1 MKNNLIKIYNDFVS
15 NNFISYDEDQIKI
28 LNIFEEI
35 WNQNQKINLQAL
47 PKKLRAITRQN
58 VKTTIYVRADHKN
71 QYGRVMALM
80 GTINQAGFQNVALVT
95 ESARP

>member
-35 WNQNQKINLQAL
+35 WNQNQKINFFLIKQK
-47 PKKLRAITRQN
+47 PKG
-58 VKTTIYVRADHKN
+58 IYL
-71 QYGRVMALM
+71 YGKV
-80 GTINQAGFQNVALVT
+80 GIG
-95 ESARP
+95 

>member
-35 WNQNQKINLQAL
+35 WNQNKKINFFLNKQK
-47 PKKLRAITRQN
+47 PKG
-58 VKTTIYVRADHKN
+58 IYL
-71 QYGRVMALM
+71 YG
-80 GTINQAGFQNVALVT
+80 
-95 ESARP
+95 